1 MNAGLYARVL
11 LGQRLCAPR
20 DGQSEHRGF
29 ADDRCSAYD
38 SLSTLL
44 LDPVRRRTITTFRR
58 QTMSPVYWLG
68 VGSYPTPARAVVV
81 FSRRPQQ
88 STSSGRCGASLRAT
102 ACQSFR

>member
-44 LDPVRRRTITTFRR
+44 LDPVRRRTITTFP
-58 QTMSPVYWLG
+58 QTNDETCLLAGCGELPHA
-68 VGSYPTPARAVVV
+68 GSG
-81 FSRRPQQ
+81 
-88 STSSGRCGASLRAT
+88 GRCIQQATSTEHELGEMRSKPASDRVPE
-102 ACQSFR
+102 FR